1 MKATSILKRL
11 KNRAKREA
19 SHRKGYSELRSMSN
33 EVREHAPAA
42 NQQPVIFF
50 DASTRL
56 DGLSL
61 NAGFA
66 VLSAWSLTLQGI
78 PVVHFACSS
87 GLKPCV
93 LGTNRKDAHAA
104 PPCAGCLRQSEATYS
119 NSQVSNFIFLADP
132 VLDDLLAALDVPQL
146 MDFEYGGMPLGAL
159 VLPSIRWI
167 LRRHH
172 LLDDQYTREL
182 FKNYLKSAW
191 SLSRQFA
198 KLLEECNPQAVVV
211 FNGLQ
216 YPEATA
222 RWMAQKN
229 GIRVISHEVG
239 MQPLSAYF
247 TDGDATAYDLD
258 IPREFRLNQAQNEKL
273 DAYLSARF
281 KGDFHMAGVQFWP
294 EMSQLS
300 PEFVQ
305 FAKNFKQVVPVFT
318 NVIFDTSQPHA
329 NVIFEDMFTWL
340 DQILEV
346 AKSHPETLFVIR
358 AHPDEAR
365 AGKAS
370 EESVAQ
376 WAQKRQVEQLPNLRF
391 VPPKEFINSYDLIRM
406 AKFVLIYNS
415 TIGMEASILG
425 AGVLSAG
432 KARYTAS
439 DVVWFPHDETA
450 YFTQLEELLQAERVE
465 VPAHFKA
472 NARRFLYWQLYRS
485 SLSFEEY
492 LEPDGIWAG
501 YVKLRDFEWQSLL
514 PVHSETMAAV
524 SEGILRDGNFMLKE
538 ERE

>member
-1 MKATSILKRL
+1 MSKLNFPNRL
-11 KNRAKREA
+11 VRRVKREL
-19 SHRKGYSELRSMSN
+19 SHGKNQGKLRARSR
-33 EVREHAPAA
+33 EVFEHTPVTD
-42 NQQPVIFF
+42 QRPVIFF

-56 DGLSL
+56 TGLSL

-66 VLSAWSLTLQGI
+66 VASVWSLSLQGV
-78 PVVHFACSS
+78 PVVHFVCNA
-87 GLKPCV
+87 GMKPCV
-93 LGTNRKDAHAA
+93 LGTNRRDPNAP
-104 PPCAGCLRQSEATYS
+104 PPCAGCLRQSEATFS
-119 NSQVSNFIFLADP
+119 NSQVRYFEFQADIEFGKALAP
-132 VLDDLLAALDVPQL
+132 HDLPGL
-146 MDFEYGGMPLGAL
+146 MSFEYLGIPLGAL
-159 VLPSIRWI
+159 SLPSIRWI

-172 LLDDQYTREL
+172 LIDDHYTRDL
-182 FKNYLKSAW
+182 YRNYLKSAW
-191 SLSRQFA
+191 SLAMQFE
-198 KLLEECNPQAVVV
+198 KLLDETDPQAVVV

-222 RWMAQKN
+222 RWLAQRR

-258 IPREFRLNQAQNEKL
+258 LPVDFSLNERQNERL

-300 PEFVQ
+300 PEFLQ
-305 FAKNFKQVVPVFT
+305 FASEFKQVVPVFT

-340 DQILEV
+340 DQILDI
-346 AKSHPETLFVIR
+346 ARHHPETLFVIR

-365 AGKAS
+365 LGKAS
-370 EESVAQ
+370 EESVSQ
-376 WAQKRQVEQLPNLRF
+376 WAQTRNVEQLRNIRF
-391 VPPKEFINSYDLIRM
+391 VPPQQYINSYDLIRM

-432 KARYTAS
+432 KARYSAS
-439 DVVWFPHDETA
+439 DVVWFPASKSDYLA
-450 YFTQLEELLQAERVE
+450 QLEELLQVDKVE
-465 VPAHFKA
+465 VPDRFKT

-485 SLSFEEY
+485 SLSFNEY
-492 LEPDGIWAG
+492 LEPEGIWAG
-501 YVKLRDFEWQSLL
+501 YVKLKDFDWQKLL
-514 PVHSETMAAV
+514 PANSTTLAAV
-524 SEGILRDGNFMLKE
+524 SDGILRNGDFMLREGE
-538 ERE
+538 E